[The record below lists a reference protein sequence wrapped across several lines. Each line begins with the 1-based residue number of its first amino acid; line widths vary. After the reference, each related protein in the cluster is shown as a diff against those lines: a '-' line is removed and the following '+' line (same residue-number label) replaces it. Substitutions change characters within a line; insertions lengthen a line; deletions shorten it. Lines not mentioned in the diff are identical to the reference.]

1 MISPFAGGPSAASP
15 HTAALAPTS
24 VRWRIF
30 GVIFV
35 LVMMN
40 LLDRIS
46 LSIAMPTI
54 ANEFML
60 QPAMQGLILS
70 SFFWAYAVLQIP
82 GGWLID
88 KFGPRKIITGS
99 TLLWGLSQ
107 TIAGCA
113 TGAMSLLATRFALGA
128 AEAPLFPSGA
138 KLNALWLSPG
148 ERSRGAVLVDTG
160 GLLGA
165 ALGGIAI
172 SHLIVSFHSW
182 RAAFVIAG
190 LITTAM
196 SWLAWRQ
203 VRDDPAGHPSVNAA
217 EIAHIRE
224 SSAISVEAPGNSAS
238 AGAPMPARSWFGLTV
253 GRASWAMVN
262 FGLLTWGPS
271 YLSHA
276 RGFDLKQ
283 IGMATLFIFM
293 AGAIGCLAS
302 GFGADALIR
311 GGCARGPV
319 LKAILNLSGVCIFTV
334 FMLLPR
340 VEDPMQAVFLLCVAG
355 FVVSFGSLYWSMP
368 AILATKAHVGIVG
381 AIMNFAG
388 SLGGIL
394 IPIIVGLILQYVGT
408 YDTVLYFL
416 AGCGVVYML
425 CTQLIDLKH
434 AKG

>member
-1 MISPFAGGPSAASP
+1 MNTPIAGASDHVAAI
-15 HTAALAPTS
+15 APTS

-30 GVIFV
+30 GVIFL

-54 ANEFML
+54 GKEFAL

-70 SFFWAYAVLQIP
+70 SFFWAYATLQIP

-88 KFGPRKIITGS
+88 RFGPRRIITGS

-113 TGAMSLLATRFALGA
+113 TGAVSLLATRFALGA

-138 KLNALWLSPG
+138 KLNALWLAPS

-165 ALGGIAI
+165 ALGGMAI
-172 SHLIVSFHSW
+172 SWLIVSFNSW

-190 LITTAM
+190 LVTTAM

-203 VRDDPAGHPSVNAA
+203 VRDDPALHPAVNEA
-217 EIAHIRE
+217 ELTHIRE
-224 SSAISVEAPGNSAS
+224 
-238 AGAPMPARSWFGLTV
+238 AGAVRVETARAPMRARSWFGLTL

-283 IGMATLFIFM
+283 LGMATFFIFI

-302 GFGADALIR
+302 GFGADALIQR
-311 GGCARGPV
+311 GWRRARV
-319 LKAILNLSGVCIFTV
+319 LKSILILSGACIFAV

-340 VEDPMQAVFLLCVAG
+340 VADPVQAVILLAAAA

-368 AILATKAHVGIVG
+368 AILATRERVGIVG
-381 AIMNFAG
+381 ATMNLAG
-388 SLGGIL
+388 SLGGML
-394 IPIIVGLILQYVGT
+394 IPIVVGLILQYVGT
-408 YDTVLYFL
+408 YDTVLHFL

-425 CTQLIDLKH
+425 CTLLIDLKH
-434 AKG
+434 ANG

>member
-1 MISPFAGGPSAASP
+1 MTTPIAEAASAAP
-15 HTAALAPTS
+15 EHAADAAPTS

-30 GVIFV
+30 AVIFV

-54 ANEFML
+54 GKEFML

-70 SFFWAYAVLQIP
+70 SFFWAYAALQIP

-88 KFGPRKIITGS
+88 RFGPRRILTGS

-113 TGAMSLLATRFALGA
+113 TGAVSLLATRFALGA

-138 KLNALWLSPG
+138 KLNALWLAPG
-148 ERSRGAVLVDTG
+148 ERSRGAVLVDAG
-160 GLLGA
+160 GLFGA
-165 ALGGIAI
+165 ALGGMAI
-172 SHLIVSFHSW
+172 SWLIVSFHSW
-182 RAAFVIAG
+182 RTAFVIAG
-190 LITTAM
+190 LVTTAM

-203 VRDDPAGHPSVNAA
+203 VRDDPARHPSVNQA
-217 EIAHIRE
+217 EIAHIRQ
-224 SSAISVEAPGNSAS
+224 AS
-238 AGAPMPARSWFGLTV
+238 AVSTANGQGDTAAVPMRVRSWFGLTV

-271 YLSHA
+271 YLAHA

-283 IGMATLFIFM
+283 LGMATFFIFI
-293 AGAIGCLAS
+293 AGALGCLAS
-302 GFGADALIR
+302 GFGADALIQR
-311 GGCARGPV
+311 GWPRARV
-319 LKAILNLSGVCIFTV
+319 LKSILTFSGLCIFAV
-334 FMLLPR
+334 FMLLPHVADS
-340 VEDPMQAVFLLCVAG
+340 VEAVILLSAAA

-368 AILATKAHVGIVG
+368 AILADRSRVGIVG
-381 AIMNFAG
+381 SIMNFAG
-388 SLGGIL
+388 SLGGML

-408 YDTVLYFL
+408 YDTVLQFL

-434 AKG
+434 ANG

>member
-1 MISPFAGGPSAASP
+1 MISPFAGGTPAASQ
-15 HTAALAPTS
+15 HAAAVAPTA

-54 ANEFML
+54 GNEFML

-88 KFGPRKIITGS
+88 RLGPRKVVTGS

-113 TGAMSLLATRFALGA
+113 TGGTSLLAARFALGA

-165 ALGGIAI
+165 ALGGMAI
-172 SHLIVSFHSW
+172 SYLIVSFHSW
-182 RAAFVIAG
+182 RAAFVAAG
-190 LITTAM
+190 LVTTAM
-196 SWLAWRQ
+196 SWLAWHQ
-203 VRDDPAGHPSVNAA
+203 LRDDPARHPSVNAA
-217 EIAHIRE
+217 ELAHIRE
-224 SSAISVEAPGNSAS
+224 VSVTSAEPVGNSGHT
-238 AGAPMPARSWFGLTV
+238 GATIGFRSWVGLTV

-283 IGMATLFIFM
+283 IGMATFFIFL
-293 AGAIGCLAS
+293 AGALGCLAS

-311 GGCARGPV
+311 RRWPRGPV
-319 LKAILNLSGVCIFTV
+319 LKTILNLSGVCIFGV

-340 VEDPMQAVFLLCVAG
+340 VADSVQAVILLCVAG

-368 AILATKAHVGIVG
+368 AILATRARVGIVG

-388 SLGGIL
+388 SLGGML
-394 IPIIVGLILQYVGT
+394 IPIIVGLILQYTGT

-416 AGCGVVYML
+416 AGCGVVYMV
-425 CTQLIDLKH
+425 CTQLIDLKQ
-434 AKG
+434 ARG